1 MHSFKSFLFP
11 RSFSFARAAVAA
23 GLALGV
29 AAPALADGLW
39 RFRASNGVWAYVDDE
54 KKIPEAYKAAAEQ
67 LGDMNLVDYPKY
79 TPADGE
85 ATKAYSE
92 ALAKRIEVLRAINEE
107 AARGRRVRVFTP
119 SGAMGGPGADTV
131 VRTSSDFG
139 TSIETQVS
147 AGAGYGDEPLITEEV
162 RLRVPDRMVTRTN
175 TITRRGDQVIAIQ
188 RPLPAQNPLPD
199 LYDVESDD
207 AVYPYYDRVG
217 DEY

>member
-1 MHSFKSFLFP
+1 
-11 RSFSFARAAVAA
+11 
-23 GLALGV
+23 
-29 AAPALADGLW
+29 
-39 RFRASNGVWAYVDDE
+39 
-54 KKIPEAYKAAAEQ
+54 
-67 LGDMNLVDYPKY
+67 
-79 TPADGE
+79 
-85 ATKAYSE
+85 
-92 ALAKRIEVLRAINEE
+92 
-107 AARGRRVRVFTP
+107 
-119 SGAMGGPGADTV
+119 